1 MKTMQYIQ
9 TLMFTLAAASS
20 MTKEQMMKSHATI
33 TAEEP
38 CFGLAPKDMR
48 TRAAMLA
55 AFQRQIDWMVD
66 FDHGVALV
74 MDAEFNA
81 EKEVEAQREEIRS
94 GEWVKEINAGFNKE
108 NAENIAKLE
117 GMLMG
122 ACADREADHA
132 EALEMNT
139 QVDIELAKLC
149 RVIAGVRR
157 TSYKQKTKMD
167 LIGAAC
173 RGVLDGLRERLGVA
187 ISRKMLPEV
196 MYRAGKLAEA
206 KK

>member
-81 EKEVEAQREEIRS
+81 EKKLSTQRDAIRS

-117 GMLMG
+117 NMLMG
-122 ACADREADHA
+122 ACADKEADHV
-132 EALEMNT
+132 EALEINT
-139 QVDIELAKLC
+139 QVDSELAKLC
-149 RVIAGVRR
+149 RVIAGVCR
-157 TSYKQKTKMD
+157 TLYRQETKAE

-173 RGVLDGLRERLGVA
+173 RGVVDGLRERLGVVL
-187 ISRKMLPEV
+187 SRDMLPELTV
-196 MYRAGKLAEA
+196 RAA
-206 KK
+206 K